1 MVHFFI
7 YDADQTKDFI
17 KGMGLRFSTPLSDE
31 PSNRHIRFV
40 SADGGIW
47 GEPVLVMSGLRRD
60 ATDAV
65 LTPQFEG
72 TPTSDPST
80 WPTSITPFVSELAL
94 WSDFTLDQLSS
105 EHYTISKRTNAGR
118 AASFI
123 PYAGIGT
130 RASGLGCV
138 GGATAGS
145 VVFGLQGLVQLYL
158 NNMSN

>member
-1 MVHFFI
+1 
-7 YDADQTKDFI
+7 
-17 KGMGLRFSTPLSDE
+17 
-31 PSNRHIRFV
+31 
-40 SADGGIW
+40 
-47 GEPVLVMSGLRRD
+47 MSGLRRD
-60 ATDAV
+60 ATAAV
-65 LTPQFEG
+65 LSPQFEG

-123 PYAGIGT
+123 PYAGFGT

-145 VVFGLQGLVQLYL
+145 VVFGLQGLLFHCTSWTSL
-158 NNMSN
+158 T